1 MTDTGPDPERVCFF
15 RGYFMTL
22 KEVLHILNRYFTLG
36 CSILLLTGGGY
47 SLFVAIM
54 YIDENIVRVFV
65 GCLGVFF
72 VIMGLKYL
80 LEFKKTR

>member
-1 MTDTGPDPERVCFF
+1 MTF
-15 RGYFMTL
+15 

-36 CSILLLTGGGY
+36 CGILLLAGGVY
-47 SLFVAIM
+47 SLFVTIM

-65 GCLGVFF
+65 GCLGGFF

-80 LEFKKTR
+80 LEFKKNS

>member
-1 MTDTGPDPERVCFF
+1 
-15 RGYFMTL
+15 MTL

>member
-1 MTDTGPDPERVCFF
+1 
-15 RGYFMTL
+15 MTL

-36 CSILLLTGGGY
+36 CGIILLAGGGY
-47 SLFVAIM
+47 SLFVAIT
-54 YIDENIVRVFV
+54 YIDENIVRAFV

-80 LEFKKTR
+80 LEFKKTG